1 MTFQKEKIEDFLKM
15 FNERKLRIRNFPGCL
30 HLELWQDKKET
41 NAFFTY
47 SIWESEEALNHYRF
61 SEFFKE
67 TWSITKTYFNNK
79 TGSLD
84 NRNVR
89 YGMRVLGLNDKC

>member
-1 MTFQKEKIEDFLKM
+1 MTFQKERIEDFLKM

-30 HLELWQDKKET
+30 HLELWQYKKET

-67 TWSITKTYFNNK
+67 TWSITKTYFSNK
-79 TGSLD
+79 PEAWTIEMYD
-84 NRNVR
+84 AV
-89 YGMRVLGLNDKC
+89 

>member
-1 MTFQKEKIEDFLKM
+1 MEIKRIVSMTFQKERIEDFLKM

-30 HLELWQDKKET
+30 HLELWQGKKER

-67 TWSITKTYFNNK
+67 TWSLTKSWFTEKPAAWTIEMFD
-79 TGSLD
+79 T
-84 NRNVR
+84 V
-89 YGMRVLGLNDKC
+89 

>member
-1 MTFQKEKIEDFLKM
+1 MEIKRLVRMSFQKEKIEVFLKM

-30 HLELWQDKKET
+30 PLELWQDKKDT

-47 SIWESEEALNHYRF
+47 SIWETEEALNHYRF

-67 TWSITKTYFNNK
+67 TWSITKTYFAGK
-79 TGSLD
+79 AQAWTIEMFD
-84 NRNVR
+84 MV
-89 YGMRVLGLNDKC
+89 

>member
-1 MTFQKEKIEDFLKM
+1 MEIKRIVRMTFQKEKIEDFLKM

-79 TGSLD
+79 PEAWTIEMYD
-84 NRNVR
+84 TV
-89 YGMRVLGLNDKC
+89 